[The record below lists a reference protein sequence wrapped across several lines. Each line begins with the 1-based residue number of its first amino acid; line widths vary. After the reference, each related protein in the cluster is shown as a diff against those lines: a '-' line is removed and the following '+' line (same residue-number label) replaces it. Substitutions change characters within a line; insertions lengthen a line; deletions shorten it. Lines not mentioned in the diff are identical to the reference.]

1 MTITLTLTVQATGR
15 TALTLSKSMTVD
27 AIDEVQ
33 VEVPHGASDQ
43 LINISPGDTDAN
55 QLTLIYSDTYPA
67 TVPGTPDLTYKP
79 HSIAGSPISMSTF
92 HLYMPDM
99 DAAIPAGLDLIYV
112 SNAHAAMDANLTILC
127 GRNLS

>member
-33 VEVPHGASDQ
+33 VEVPHGASVQ

-55 QLTLIYSDTYPA
+55 QFTLIYGDSYPA

-79 HSIAGSPISMSTF
+79 HSGAGAPISMSTF
-92 HLYMPDM
+92 HMYMPDM
-99 DAAIPAGLDLIYV
+99 DAALPAGLDMIYA
-112 SNAHAAMDANLTILC
+112 SNAHASTNVALTILC